1 MRLRDNVSKVK
12 TTRRFA
18 AAGVGTIAVA
28 VLAGCALMQG
38 PADRTDEF
46 VAAGRGCTGSWWL
59 GELREGTDPEA
70 KAVAETALAAAE
82 VTADH
87 RVAATSLLDLS
98 QSDAERE
105 RSSAVDRESE
115 AYMLAVTLQ
124 VKDALD
130 AAGYPDADRVI
141 EIWSERDCG

>member
-1 MRLRDNVSKVK
+1 MWLRDSVSKVK
-12 TTRRFA
+12 PTRHFA

-28 VLAGCALMQG
+28 VLAGCTLVQG

-46 VAAGRGCTGSWWL
+46 VAAGRDCTGSWWL
-59 GELREGTDPEA
+59 GELREGIDPEA
-70 KAVAETALAAAE
+70 KAVAGTALAAAE

-87 RVAATSLLDLS
+87 RAAATRLLDLS

-105 RSSAVDRESE
+105 RTSAVDLESE

-124 VKDALD
+124 VKEALD
-130 AAGYPDADRVI
+130 AAGYPDADRVM